1 MITRMYRQVVT
12 THSVSFYFLLVT
24 CVISLALISTAF
36 LGWKLWQVGLIIVI
50 AWFPLIFFILRSVY
64 QQFTWLALFFVLV
77 VTQSVHFIE
86 HAAQMVQI
94 HLLGLHGPQTSGI
107 FGMLNTEWVHFLWN
121 SWVLILSTF
130 LMFFFRKN
138 VWLWMLFIFAIWHEI
153 EHIYIMSVYLRT
165 HIEGTPC
172 LISRGGAIGGGLPLN
187 RPDVH
192 FLYAVLEE
200 TLLLLAYYHEI
211 KSIQL
216 DNENISI
223 ASNTL
228 A

>member
-1 MITRMYRQVVT
+1 MITRVYRQVVT
-12 THSVSFYFLLVT
+12 IHSVSFYFLLVT

-50 AWFPLIFFILRSVY
+50 AWFPLIYSILRSIY
-64 QQFTWLALFFVLV
+64 KQSAWLSIFSVLV

-94 HLLGLHGPQTSGI
+94 HLLGLHGPQASGI

-121 SWVLILSTF
+121 SWVLILSIF

-138 VWLWMLFIFAIWHEI
+138 IWLWMLFIFAIWHEI

-165 HIEGTPC
+165 HIEGTPG
-172 LISRGGAIGGGLPLN
+172 LISRGGAIGGGLPLS

-192 FLYAVLEE
+192 FFYAVIEE

-211 KSIQL
+211 KTIQL
-216 DNENISI
+216 DNKNISI
-223 ASNTL
+223 ASRTF
-228 A
+228 